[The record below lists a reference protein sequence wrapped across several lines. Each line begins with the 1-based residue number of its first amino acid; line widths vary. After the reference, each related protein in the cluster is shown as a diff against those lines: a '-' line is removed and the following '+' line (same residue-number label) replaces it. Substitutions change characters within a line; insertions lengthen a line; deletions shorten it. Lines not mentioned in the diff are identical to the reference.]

1 MEKEHQHNSLPEM
14 FQGANLEVCHPSP
27 DVFLFFFFFSNLKMD
42 KGKQAAFQNKAFG
55 T

>member
-1 MEKEHQHNSLPEM
+1 MAKEHQHNSFPEM
-14 FQGANLEVCHPSP
+14 FQDANLEVCHPSP
-27 DVFLFFFFFSNLKMD
+27 GVCFFANLKMD

>member
-1 MEKEHQHNSLPEM
+1 M
-14 FQGANLEVCHPSP
+14 FQGANLEVCQPSP
-27 DVFLFFFFFSNLKMD
+27 GFFMFFANLKMD